1 MPRKTTRLYYGL
13 NERTGDRLYWVLKVK
28 NATKPVK
35 LNGTVLDAMKGKPG
49 LSIGCHLSE
58 TATSNKA
65 RFPHPVVYVS
75 FTKTVALVVT
85 KIKNGAPTDCV
96 RYRHNYSAYVDLNDK
111 DPTKVTVGAHP
122 QLFNRQF
129 TLSPYKTSN
138 QPPHWKPEY
147 GRTETGKRNGLGMMK
162 GELRRLRD
170 AGLVRANLS
179 M

>member
-1 MPRKTTRLYYGL
+1 MARGTTRLYYGL
-13 NERTGDRLYWVLKVK
+13 NEDTGKRLYWTLKVR

-35 LNGTVLDAMKGKPG
+35 LDGTVLDAMRGQPG

-65 RFPHPVVYVS
+65 RFPHPVIYVS
-75 FTKTVALVVT
+75 FTKSVALVVT
-85 KIKNGAPTDCV
+85 KIKNGAPVECV
-96 RYRHNYSAYVDLNDK
+96 RYRHNYSAYVNLNDK
-111 DPTKVTVGAHP
+111 DPTKARVKEHP
-122 QLFNRQF
+122 HLFDRQF
-129 TLSPYKTSN
+129 TLSPYKTSER
-138 QPPHWKPEY
+138 HWKPEY
-147 GRTETGKRNGLGMMK
+147 GRAQTGTRNNLGMMK